1 MLFLANWPCNMPNI
15 LSTLNGHVDINILR
29 FDSLKI
35 INNEVNEQLRIQNNI
50 PNACSWMV

>member
-1 MLFLANWPCNMPNI
+1 MLFFANWPCNMPNI
-15 LSTLNGHVDINILR
+15 LSTLNGIVDINFLR